1 MIARVSIRTRLAA
14 VSALLA
20 VGLMIAAMAVIAI
33 LAYWSAGLSFAWMSG
48 YAAMVSVVILL
59 TVSCFYRRF
68 RPDPMIIF
76 GTESCAQL
84 ALVLSL
90 GCALSYPLAV
100 AGFPYCD
107 AALNAVDTWMGLD
120 WRSHLRFVNDRP
132 LLSALSG
139 LAYRSILFQFSIL
152 VLSLV
157 ITSQPLR
164 LQQYVQASA
173 LALAIT
179 LAIFAFAPAGGTYAF
194 LHIEPNEFSHLSP
207 VTTAQQLV
215 HIDALRS
222 GQHTHVTGMEGLIT
236 FPSFH
241 AVWAILFMWGFYPIK
256 QLRYGAIMLN
266 LSVLAS
272 TPIQGAHYF
281 IDLIGGTAVATIAIY
296 GATRPLRDLSAR
308 IAPKKRIRACQNL
321 SCTTAPNASGDPG
334 LARSLGGACL

>member
-1 MIARVSIRTRLAA
+1 MPDHSSIQALHPASSQSQPGSEADLGALAGN
-14 VSALLA
+14 SRIIW
-20 VGLMIAAMAVIAI
+20 GIIAAMAVVAI
-33 LAYWSAGLSFAWMSG
+33 LGYWSAGLSFAWMSG
-48 YAAMVSVVILL
+48 YATLVGVVILL

-68 RPDPMIIF
+68 RPDPTIIF

-120 WRSHLRFVNDRP
+120 WRSLLRFVNDRP

-164 LQQYVQASA
+164 LQQHVQASA

-194 LHIEPNEFSHLSP
+194 LHIEPNEFSHLSRLP
-207 VTTAQQLV
+207 PARA
-215 HIDALRS
+215 AL
-222 GQHTHVTGMEGLIT
+222 
-236 FPSFH
+236 
-241 AVWAILFMWGFYPIK
+241 
-256 QLRYGAIMLN
+256 
-266 LSVLAS
+266 
-272 TPIQGAHYF
+272 
-281 IDLIGGTAVATIAIY
+281 
-296 GATRPLRDLSAR
+296 
-308 IAPKKRIRACQNL
+308 
-321 SCTTAPNASGDPG
+321 
-334 LARSLGGACL
+334 LG